1 MMIDEN
7 NNEVETVSES
17 YGETE
22 IELAERKPRSK
33 ERGPDKK
40 PRTYRANSMNN
51 FVQFRERPEVFATYL
66 KDVKGVD
73 VTGNSGITRML
84 LILGGIGLAGLGSWW
99 LYNHYKN
106 GKNDNIE
113 NKHTSVG
120 RAV

>member
-1 MMIDEN
+1 MVMDEDK
-7 NNEVETVSES
+7 VIETASES
-17 YGETE
+17 YESE
-22 IELAERKPRSK
+22 IDYTERKPRNR

-40 PRTYRANSMNN
+40 PRTYRANSMSN
-51 FVQFRERPEVFATYL
+51 FVQFKDRPEEFATYL

-73 VTGNSGITRML
+73 VTGNSGIIRML

-120 RAV
+120 KAV